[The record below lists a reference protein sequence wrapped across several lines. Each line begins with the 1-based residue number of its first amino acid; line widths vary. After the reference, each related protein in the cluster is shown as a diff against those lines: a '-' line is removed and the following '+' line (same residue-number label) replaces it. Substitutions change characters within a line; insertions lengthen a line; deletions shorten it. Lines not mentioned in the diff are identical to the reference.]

1 MAKGQGVVTGRDGQG
16 QQGWVVVQ
24 RRRTWWPPRCLRR
37 RLAPRQGGEP
47 TAWVQGCR
55 RGSTWLVPAAGRG
68 QERART
74 SGGRWGAGAQRA
86 RGVRRQRSM
95 RAAQE
100 RSAREAS
107 GGCPSPRRLRSGR
120 WRATP
125 RSSGRRPGRRA
136 SLLRR
141 RRADEVAAA
150 AGAGPTDRAD
160 AAPRGSAAAR
170 AKDGGRDWAA
180 AERSVLDALA
190 DESRPPSPQP
200 PGRVRRTARGARGG
214 RPLARRSE
222 TGGRPSE
229 TERRAHRGTP
239 HAARRGPRCSSC
251 SRAKA
256 AFVTSPRAFGREG

>member
-120 WRATP
+120 WRATL
-125 RSSGRRPGRRA
+125 RSRGRRPGRRA

-141 RRADEVAAA
+141 RRATRWRRRPAQARRIGPMRPREGRRQRAPRT
-150 AGAGPTDRAD
+150 AGATGPQRNAACWTRWRTRAVRHR
-160 AAPRGSAAAR
+160 PSR
-170 AKDGGRDWAA
+170 
-180 AERSVLDALA
+180 RS
-190 DESRPPSPQP
+190 
-200 PGRVRRTARGARGG
+200 VRRTARGTRGG

-222 TGGRPSE
+222 TGGRPGE

-239 HAARRGPRCSSC
+239 HAARRGPRCSLC